1 MKHVIVIETSDVEA
15 GGREIPPSQE
25 RALVSIVD
33 EALTNLS
40 NRECFIRS
48 IFNVPSALAAV
59 HEIYGV
65 PNCQHPE
72 GV

>member
-1 MKHVIVIETSDVEA
+1 MKHVIVIETIDGRFPERRGRFEQDVVDAVE
-15 GGREIPPSQE
+15 REVRSRLGICF
-25 RALVSIVD
+25 VSHRFFVD
-33 EALTNLS
+33 
-40 NRECFIRS
+40 
-48 IFNVPSALAAV
+48 SALAAV